1 MIATTR
7 YQLALLAHSQRYLP
21 PLIAFL
27 AVLGVLY
34 TSRDAPVLPEFAVS
48 GGALLVVTCWL
59 TIALADVEDPAQRL
73 VTLSHTRGPWVL
85 VAAFG
90 LATLACSA
98 VLTVVSLL
106 WATLVHGG
114 VPAAELGLGALAHAA
129 CAFTGLAVGLPCSR
143 LLVPRIGY
151 TVVSALLLL
160 AVVLL
165 VRWVPLVNPML
176 RALAGEQPSAG
187 GVVTALMTTAVAL
200 AVSATAVSVRV
211 RFA

>member
-73 VTLSHTRGPWVL
+73 VTRLRPIAWCTDRTPDGRSG
-85 VAAFG
+85 
-90 LATLACSA
+90 
-98 VLTVVSLL
+98 VS
-106 WATLVHGG
+106 
-114 VPAAELGLGALAHAA
+114 
-129 CAFTGLAVGLPCSR
+129 
-143 LLVPRIGY
+143 
-151 TVVSALLLL
+151 
-160 AVVLL
+160 
-165 VRWVPLVNPML
+165 
-176 RALAGEQPSAG
+176 
-187 GVVTALMTTAVAL
+187 
-200 AVSATAVSVRV
+200 
-211 RFA
+211 